1 MIVQDMQRSLL
12 RDVLSATGEP
22 TGYLCA
28 LVDRAAITAAQ
39 RNERTQKFAD
49 HSYPLIVE
57 PGYEQA
63 VALSAMLIAPT
74 DDSRQA
80 QYDFIDQLQTY
91 NSDVISVWITS
102 VLPVEELARHLR
114 QATFARNEQGKA
126 YWLRY
131 YDPVITPILYGE
143 APDEWQ
149 RWFFG
154 PVISWWF
161 AQPTS
166 QKEQWHQMAGFR
178 TRPAAPVQYVPEDT
192 STHAPQLILTQ
203 TLWDKLQ
210 SDPIPYQLLQ
220 ALETEG
226 SARFDSECRGMRLAQ
241 VKELLGE
248 AQQIGFADT
257 DQHDYVWLALHHY
270 MPQIRRHDNWKF
282 VRTEVLAGKGRLRH
296 LVQQHITG

>member
-1 MIVQDMQRSLL
+1 MIAPDMQRSLL
-12 RDVLSATGEP
+12 RDVLSATGES

-28 LVDRAAITAAQ
+28 LVDRAAITDAQ
-39 RNERTQKFAD
+39 RNELNQKFAD
-49 HSYPLIVE
+49 HSYPLINE

-63 VALSAMLIAPT
+63 VPLSAMLIAPT

-80 QYDFIDQLQTY
+80 QYDFIDQLQEC
-91 NSDVISVWITS
+91 NSDVVSVWITS
-102 VLPVEELARHLR
+102 VIPAAELAGHLR
-114 QATFARNEQGKA
+114 HATFARNEQGKA

-143 APDEWQ
+143 APDDWQ

-161 AQPTS
+161 AQPTA
-166 QKEQWHQMAGFR
+166 QKEQWRQMVGYR
-178 TRPAAPVQYVPEDT
+178 TKPAAPIQYTPEDP

-210 SDPIPYQLLQ
+210 SDPIPHQLLQ
-220 ALETEG
+220 ELETEG
-226 SARFDSECRGMRLAQ
+226 TARFDSECHGVRLAQ

-248 AQQIGFADT
+248 AQQIGFSDAN
-257 DQHDYVWLALHHY
+257 QHDYVWLALHHA
-270 MPQIRRHDNWKF
+270 MPQIRSHDNWKF
-282 VRTEVLAGKGRLRH
+282 VRTEALAGKGRLRH
-296 LVQQHITG
+296 LVRRHIIG